1 MKKLTIFLASVFFTL
16 SIVGSSNAM
25 LVDLELSLL
34 VDVSGSVNA
43 SEFNLQKQ
51 GYANAFNN
59 VNIWNAIDQGAFSRI
74 AVNLVYWSGANQQT
88 EVVGWTLIDSQTA
101 ANTFANAIS
110 GTTRH
115 FNGATAIQSALQWGT
130 GRFVNNGFEGTRSVI
145 DVSGDGVRNSG
156 LNGTVGRD
164 YALSHGI
171 DTING
176 IVIGGGNSVFGYYN
190 SNVVGGTN
198 AFSMQVNSFGQF
210 GEAIDRKLIREISN
224 EVPEPSTLLL
234 MGAGIFGLVSYG
246 RKRSS
251 KQK

>member
-1 MKKLTIFLASVFFTL
+1 MKKLTIFLASVFLTL

-34 VDVSGSVNA
+34 VDVSGSVNTT
-43 SEFNLQKQ
+43 EFNLQKQ
-51 GYANAFNN
+51 GYANAFHN

-88 EVVGWTLIDSQTA
+88 EVVGWTLIDSQAA

-115 FNGATAIQSALQWGT
+115 FAGSTAIQSALQWGT
-130 GRFVNNGFEGTRSVI
+130 DRFVNNGFDGTRSVI
-145 DVSGDGVRNSG
+145 DVSGDGVRNNG
-156 LNGTVGRD
+156 LTNPLGRD
-164 YALSHGI
+164 YALANGI

-176 IVIGGGNSVFGYYN
+176 IVIGGNPGVFSYYVNSVI
-190 SNVVGGTN
+190 GGTN
-198 AFSMQVNSFGQF
+198 AFATQVNSFSQF
-210 GEAIDRKLIREISN
+210 GGAIDRKLIREISN

-234 MGAGIFGLVSYG
+234 MGAGLFGLVSYG